1 MRQNINNLIDRIT
14 QECKLNEEYLNE
26 GNSVK
31 ANIASKK
38 LLKIRNDLLEDRE
51 LSEKII
57 NELIYHQNPT
67 VKSYI
72 ASIALNIQYR
82 GSEAE
87 KILVELSEAKIGAVS
102 INSAMTLKVFY
113 NHSK

>member
-72 ASIALNIQYR
+72 ASIMDILNSSIA
-82 GSEAE
+82 SAAPS
-87 KILVELSEAKIGAVS
+87 KVS
-102 INSAMTLKVFY
+102 PYSLNAF
-113 NHSK
+113 SKTCFGI